1 MKQTFLSGATLA
13 ALVMLVALPLVFI
26 VLQAIFPHFS
36 AGSLGD
42 AFGGIPALLA
52 DPQLPAMLGGTL
64 WIAAG
69 VALVS
74 VMIGL
79 PLGILR
85 GMFSLPL
92 PRLWDLLFLIPFLTP
107 PYISALSWMLAL
119 QSQGYLQQL
128 TGWQLN
134 DLLFSRSGIVL
145 VMTFNIFPV
154 VYFAVSRSLLASGT
168 RLAVVARVHGASAWR
183 AFWHVTLPMLSP
195 ALAAGTLLAF
205 TLAIEE
211 FGVPAALGSRAG
223 VVMLTVGIEKKLAD
237 WPVDLPGAA
246 LLSLLLMAVALFAW
260 WLQRRLVGEK
270 EVTSVT
276 GKPGENHGA
285 SLGWMMLPA
294 VLAMAA
300 VGGLAVGV
308 PAVSMMLT
316 SVMGTLSGGVSVENV
331 TLRHFAALF
340 DQQGDALSALG
351 TSLSL
356 ALGSALIVG
365 ALGLLAAWLVMVQ
378 KIKGRGMVDALSLMP
393 AALPGVVVGV
403 GLILLWNQPFWPRSP
418 YNTLWML
425 LLSYCCLL
433 LPWPVRYVGSAL
445 RQLGPNLEPAAR
457 VHGASPLQALR
468 LIVLPLANPPQM
480 PPRTHRLLLV
490 EVAGER
496 WIADVG
502 FGGQTLTAPIKLL
515 ADIPQQTPHG
525 SYRLVHEGDEWTLQF
540 NHHEHWQSMY
550 HFDLGRQYA
559 SDYVMGNFWSAHWPQ
574 SHFRHHLLMCR
585 HLPDGGKMTLTNFH
599 FTHWENNHVVEKI
612 DFADVSALYEAL
624 QTRFGLG
631 VDDPKHGFSEAALA
645 AVMAAFDT
653 HPEAGK

>member
-1 MKQTFLSGATLA
+1 LIPFLRRWPPEDPQLQEPVVKQTFLSGATLA

-340 DQQGDALSALG
+340 DQQGDALAALG

-468 LIVLPLANPPQM
+468 LIVLPLVFPALLAAM
-480 PPRTHRLLLV
+480 LMVFAVASRELVTSLLLSP
-490 EVAGER
+490 AGTQT
-496 WIADVG
+496 VG
-502 FGGQTLTAPIKLL
+502 VFIWRQFEQGSVGQGMAMASLTLLTGLVLMLTA
-515 ADIPQQTPHG
+515 
-525 SYRLVHEGDEWTLQF
+525 
-540 NHHEHWQSMY
+540 
-550 HFDLGRQYA
+550 LG
-559 SDYVMGNFWSAHWPQ
+559 
-574 SHFRHHLLMCR
+574 LMQR
-585 HLPDGGKMTLTNFH
+585 R
-599 FTHWENNHVVEKI
+599 
-612 DFADVSALYEAL
+612 
-624 QTRFGLG
+624 TRG
-631 VDDPKHGFSEAALA
+631 
-645 AVMAAFDT
+645 
-653 HPEAGK
+653 